1 MRIVQLAFAVVATL
15 PTFVGAQRDTTLRWP
30 IAAGARV
37 RVLSPALGDNE
48 QIGIALAVEA
58 DTLVFRREA
67 NAKTDTIS
75 PFAIKRLDVLT
86 GHHTWKAK
94 GALIG
99 LAIGVVGGAVA
110 GYATYSKPSRCTP
123 SSPDQLCLSARDF
136 GRGGEATLDGALLG
150 TLFAVTGAIVGAIG
164 VDNWT
169 PVKMRGSAIGMAAN
183 SLRP

>member
-1 MRIVQLAFAVVATL
+1 MKIIQIALAIAAAL
-15 PTFVGAQRDTTLRWP
+15 PTFVGAQSDTTLRWP
-30 IAAGARV
+30 IAAGARI

-48 QIGIALAVEA
+48 QIGIALGVEA

-75 PFAIKRLDVLT
+75 PFAIKRLDVST

-110 GYATYSKPSRCTP
+110 GYASYSRPPRCTP
-123 SSPDQLCLSARDF
+123 SSPDQFCLSPGEF
-136 GRGGEATLDGALLG
+136 GRSGEAMLGAILLG
-150 TLFAVTGAIVGAIG
+150 GLFAATGAIVGAIG
-164 VDNWT
+164 ADNWT
-169 PVKMRGSAIGMAAN
+169 PVKIR
-183 SLRP
+183 